1 MAIYQQSVFKPAPL
15 KMQTGVLPIYLFGSF
30 DPHPTPFKF
39 TITAMAQSTTT
50 VTATV
55 AFASGG
61 GSLYGT
67 LPVVGQIMGVKG
79 TTAGSGNMNTAYA
92 LITAVSL
99 NSAGVGTISYTV
111 TASQTV
117 VTTADTG
124 ELDVLPY
131 EIPDTITAVS
141 ASIPVAQAFTP
152 DDSDNSRCLFVE
164 CNFPIL
170 PTSCTVQLQGA
181 NVDDDTR
188 YQTLQN
194 TYGTLVGGTTIVTQS
209 ANAAVVAAGAA
220 TQTGAMYQFIMAKFL
235 RLKVTAITGTAG
247 VVGTVFA

>member
-30 DPHPTPFKF
+30 EPHPTPFKF

-92 LITAVSL
+92 GLV
-99 NSAGVGTISYTV
+99 
-111 TASQTV
+111 Q
-117 VTTADTG
+117 
-124 ELDVLPY
+124 DVQDPGK
-131 EIPDTITAVS
+131 P
-141 ASIPVAQAFTP
+141 
-152 DDSDNSRCLFVE
+152 
-164 CNFPIL
+164 
-170 PTSCTVQLQGA
+170 GA
-181 NVDDDTR
+181 YLGR
-188 YQTLQN
+188 EAYPLRF
-194 TYGTLVGGTTIVTQS
+194 
-209 ANAAVVAAGAA
+209 AA
-220 TQTGAMYQFIMAKFL
+220 
-235 RLKVTAITGTAG
+235 
-247 VVGTVFA
+247 